1 MILTTLYLYYNK
13 FNMFDYLIYIVL
25 LLLIHLY
32 LMYTTKF
39 INTMY
44 NKHIYIDSSK
54 NDSYPL
60 TNNTYEIIIK
70 MDANN
75 TFTYI

>member
-1 MILTTLYLYYNK
+1 
-13 FNMFDYLIYIVL
+13 MFDYLIYIVL
-25 LLLIHLY
+25 LLLVHFY

-44 NKHIYIDSSK
+44 NEPIYIDSSK

-60 TNNTYEIIIK
+60 TNNTYEIILMK
-70 MDANN
+70 
-75 TFTYI
+75 

>member
-1 MILTTLYLYYNK
+1 
-13 FNMFDYLIYIVL
+13 MFDYLIYIVL
-25 LLLIHLY
+25 LLLVHFY

-44 NKHIYIDSSK
+44 NEPIYIDSSK

-70 MDANN
+70 MNANN

>member
-1 MILTTLYLYYNK
+1 
-13 FNMFDYLIYIVL
+13 MFDYLIYIGL
-25 LLLIHLY
+25 LLLVHFY

-44 NKHIYIDSSK
+44 NEPIYIDSSK
-54 NDSYPL
+54 NDSHPL
-60 TNNTYEIIIK
+60 TNNNYEIIIK